1 MDGDG
6 DVAEPLPLDLSGG
19 PRVFGARVDIGAH
32 ERATVVIEVFGD
44 SVEPLVAGGAMALG
58 AGISLE
64 LVIAGGG
71 DEFVAG
77 EYTLIEAAGGLTGEF
92 ASVTD
97 LGGYVSVN
105 GNGLTYDE
113 SAGKVS
119 LTLDRDLNPGDAN
132 LDCATDVSD
141 RIIWNTNNFTS
152 GTTFIT
158 GDFDGDGVTDVLDRI
173 IWSTNNFT
181 VATAAPPPP
190 AAPPARAKVEQVDP
204 LSRYDAAAVWP
215 APCVDAE
222 GAAVES
228 GRMAAA
234 PLTATA
240 ALSSP
245 AARPVAAAPSLA
257 AAAAPAPLSSRATRY
272 SPVAPGQPDGPSG
285 AAQLEW
291 DLSAGLTDPLTRAM
305 K

>member
-6 DVAEPLPLDLSGG
+6 DVAEPLPLDLAGG

-58 AGISLE
+58 ADTSLE

-71 DEFVAG
+71 DEFQAG
-77 EYTLIEAAGGLTGEF
+77 TYTLIEAGGGLTGTF
-92 ASVTD
+92 ADVTD

-113 SAGKVS
+113 VAGTVS
-119 LTLDRDLNPGDAN
+119 LTLDKDLHPGDAN

-158 GDFDGDGVTDVLDRI
+158 GDFNGDGFTDVSDRI

-181 VATAAPPPP
+181 FATAAPPPRA
-190 AAPPARAKVEQVDP
+190 AAPPVAGAALAVAYYAQAPATTQDELAAPDGSETAGTSP
-204 LSRYDAAAVWP
+204 L
-215 APCVDAE
+215 
-222 GAAVES
+222 AAVEATTGEVPTVEAS
-228 GRMAAA
+228 SLQA
-234 PLTATA
+234 PPTG
-240 ALSSP
+240 
-245 AARPVAAAPSLA
+245 AAPSA
-257 AAAAPAPLSSRATRY
+257 DA
-272 SPVAPGQPDGPSG
+272 DGPTR
-285 AAQLEW
+285 AQLEPVLDT
-291 DLSAGLTDPLTRAM
+291 DLTSALGEPLEMLFAQE
-305 K
+305 

>member
-6 DVAEPLPLDLSGG
+6 DVAEPLPLDLAGG

-58 AGISLE
+58 ADTSLE

-71 DEFVAG
+71 DEFQAG
-77 EYTLIEAAGGLTGEF
+77 TYTLIEAGGGLTGTF
-92 ASVTD
+92 ADVTD

-113 SAGKVS
+113 VAGTVS
-119 LTLDRDLNPGDAN
+119 LTLDKDLHPGDAN

-158 GDFDGDGVTDVLDRI
+158 GDFDGDGVTDVSDRI

-181 VATAAPPPP
+181 VATAAPGPLPAP
-190 AAPPARAKVEQVDP
+190 AASAAGDFDETMAAGSFALLNAETARAEQDGGD
-204 LSRYDAAAVWP
+204 R
-215 APCVDAE
+215 E
-222 GAAVES
+222 GAETGPQGLPVQLERAELAELAVVTEATS
-228 GRMAAA
+228 DLDRPKGVA
-234 PLTATA
+234 PRAF
-240 ALSSP
+240 
-245 AARPVAAAPSLA
+245 VDEA
-257 AAAAPAPLSSRATRY
+257 AAAGTALELDLLVPMPDPIPGPIPELAP
-272 SPVAPGQPDGPSG
+272 
-285 AAQLEW
+285 
-291 DLSAGLTDPLTRAM
+291 
-305 K
+305 